1 MIDAMTILLGKE
13 QEDDDV
19 KKSYC
24 EKEIDTTEDKIK
36 ELELKISDLEKATE
50 EAKGNVETLTNE
62 IKAFSEGIE
71 DLDKSVAEATEQRK
85 EENTEYVST
94 LAANK
99 AAVDILGFAKNRL
112 NKFYNPKLY
121 KEPPSGSSPK

>member
-1 MIDAMTILLGKE
+1 MIDEMTTLLGEE
-13 QEDDDV
+13 QKQDDA
-19 KKSYC
+19 KKAYC
-24 EKEIDTTEDKIK
+24 EKEMDTTEDTIK

-50 EAKGNVETLTNE
+50 DAKANVETLTDE
-62 IKAFSEGIE
+62 IKALTEGIE

-112 NKFYNPKLY
+112 NKF
-121 KEPPSGSSPK
+121 